1 MKQIIII
8 SAILIISTVAPL
20 KAMPDNYETRIA
32 RAERFFKYKE
42 WGSALAMYHM
52 LLNERPNEV
61 EPYYK
66 AIVASAMIGDSIT
79 QMDLLEQTQQRG
91 ISLDSLFNGIRTVS
105 FAIGEAR
112 AYNGFLQLVK
122 YRQPWLQRKI
132 NMYLLDYYSFRN
144 DTRHTIET
152 AKILLTQ
159 TPNNTGYLK
168 TLAEAYVK
176 AGTFDKAIEC
186 YKQILAIKSDDYDAL
201 LALGNYYALQLLS
214 PCPTPR
220 NLGDKDLKSL
230 SQTYLTEAYS
240 IHPTPYVANLLAKI
254 ADK

>member
-91 ISLDSLFNGIRTVS
+91 ISQSGDGGRVR
-105 FAIGEAR
+105 E
-112 AYNGFLQLVK
+112 
-122 YRQPWLQRKI
+122 
-132 NMYLLDYYSFRN
+132 
-144 DTRHTIET
+144 
-152 AKILLTQ
+152 
-159 TPNNTGYLK
+159 
-168 TLAEAYVK
+168 
-176 AGTFDKAIEC
+176 
-186 YKQILAIKSDDYDAL
+186 DD
-201 LALGNYYALQLLS
+201 
-214 PCPTPR
+214 
-220 NLGDKDLKSL
+220 
-230 SQTYLTEAYS
+230 
-240 IHPTPYVANLLAKI
+240 
-254 ADK
+254 